1 MTKVCTALT
10 VCKMMEELGICDIE
24 MAKNIY
30 LRVNRKAAYMAGT
43 SAYL

>member
-10 VCKMMEELGICDIE
+10 VMKMMDFLNIQDIE

-30 LRVNRKAAYMAGT
+30 LRVGRKAAYMTGT
-43 SAYL
+43 SAYV

>member
-24 MAKNIY
+24 TSKNLY
-30 LRVNRKAAYMAGT
+30 LRVNRKAAYMTGT
-43 SAYL
+43 SAYV